1 MFHAKIK
8 SETLKGVVDVVST
21 LVDEAK
27 FNIDADGIE
36 LKAVDP
42 AHVAMVDMKVEKSAF
57 EEFSADET
65 ELGIDLDKIKEVLRL
80 SRAGDIIEMEQDE
93 AKNRLVLNVGNI
105 TRRMNLVDTAGMSDP
120 KVPNLN
126 LPAKITVTSDELQK
140 GIRAAESV
148 SDHIALNATPEGFE
162 MFSEGDTDSVSL
174 KLPKD
179 LLISLECHREGEEP
193 VPPGLLLQHG
203 PLDPC
208 RLGRHHQPGQRLPGE
223 AGVRDRGQE
232 GHRQLPPCAADRER
246 LSTYQTPFL
255 RFFSFLLSGRPR
267 L

>member
-27 FNIDADGIE
+27 FNIDADGME

-42 AHVAMVDMKVEKSAF
+42 AHVAMVDLKVQRSAF

-93 AKNRLVLNVGNI
+93 AKNRLVLNVGTI

-148 SDHIALNATPEGFE
+148 SDHIALNASPEGFE
-162 MFSEGDTDSVSL
+162 MYSEGDTDSVSL

-179 LLISLECHREGEEP
+179 LLISLDVSEK
-193 VPPGLLLQHG
+193 VKSLF
-203 PLDPC
+203 PLDYFSNMVRSIPAGSVVTIN
-208 RLGRHHQPGQRLPGE
+208 LGSDFPVKLE
-223 AGVRDRGQE
+223 FDI
-232 GHRQLPPCAADRER
+232 ADKQG
-246 LSTYQTPFL
+246 SVDY
-255 RFFSFLLSGRPR
+255 LLAPR
-267 L
+267 IESD

>member
-27 FNIDADGIE
+27 FNIDADGLE

-80 SRAGDIIEMEQDE
+80 ARAGDIIEMEQDE
-93 AKNRLVLNVGNI
+93 NKNRLVLNVGNI

-140 GIRAAESV
+140 GIRAAETV
-148 SDHIALNATPEGFE
+148 SDHIALNASPEGFE

-179 LLISLECHREGEEP
+179 LLISLEVSEK
-193 VPPGLLLQHG
+193 VKSLF
-203 PLDPC
+203 PLDYFQNMIRSIPSGTVVTIN
-208 RLGRHHQPGQRLPGE
+208 LGNDYPVKLE
-223 AGVRDRGQE
+223 FEIADKKGVV
-232 GHRQLPPCAADRER
+232 H
-246 LSTYQTPFL
+246 Y
-255 RFFSFLLSGRPR
+255 LLAPR
-267 L
+267 IESD

>member
-27 FNIDADGIE
+27 FNINADGIE

-42 AHVAMVDMKVEKSAF
+42 AHVAMVELKVQKSAF

-65 ELGIDLDKIKEVLRL
+65 ELGVDLDKIKDVLRL

-93 AKNRLVLNVGNI
+93 AKNRLVLHVGNI

-126 LPAKITVTSDELQK
+126 LPAKMTVTSDELQK

-162 MFSEGDTDSVSL
+162 MYSEGDTDSVSL

-179 LLISLECHREGEEP
+179 LLISLEVTEKVRS
-193 VPPGLLLQHG
+193 LF
-203 PLDPC
+203 PLDYFSNMVRSIPAGSVVTIN
-208 RLGRHHQPGQRLPGE
+208 LGSDFPVKLE
-223 AGVRDRGQE
+223 FEIADKRG
-232 GHRQLPPCAADRER
+232 
-246 LSTYQTPFL
+246 SVNY
-255 RFFSFLLSGRPR
+255 LLAPR
-267 L
+267 IESD

>member
-27 FNIDADGIE
+27 FSISADGLE

-179 LLISLECHREGEEP
+179 LLISLECAEK
-193 VPPGLLLQHG
+193 VKSLF
-203 PLDPC
+203 PLDYFSNMVRSIPSGSVVTIN
-208 RLGRHHQPGQRLPGE
+208 LGSDYPVKLE
-223 AGVRDRGQE
+223 FE
-232 GHRQLPPCAADRER
+232 IADKKG
-246 LSTYQTPFL
+246 SVSY
-255 RFFSFLLSGRPR
+255 LLAPR
-267 L
+267 IESD

>member
-27 FNIDADGIE
+27 FNIFSDGIE

-42 AHVAMVDMKVEKSAF
+42 AHVAMVDMKVENSAF

-93 AKNRLVLNVGNI
+93 AKNRLVLRVGNI

-120 KVPNLN
+120 KVPNLS
-126 LPAKITVTSDELQK
+126 LPAKLSVTSDELQK

-148 SDHIALNATPEGFE
+148 SDHIALNATPDGFE
-162 MFSEGDTDSVSL
+162 MYSEGDTDSVSL

-179 LLISLECHREGEEP
+179 LLISLEVTEK
-193 VPPGLLLQHG
+193 VKSLF
-203 PLDPC
+203 PLDYFSNMVRSIPAGSVVTIN
-208 RLGRHHQPGQRLPGE
+208 LGSDFPVKLEFQI
-223 AGVRDRGQE
+223 ADKRGNVN
-232 GHRQLPPCAADRER
+232 
-246 LSTYQTPFL
+246 Y
-255 RFFSFLLSGRPR
+255 LLAPR
-267 L
+267 IESD

>member
-27 FNIDADGIE
+27 FNINADGME

-42 AHVAMVDMKVEKSAF
+42 AHVAMVDLKIQKSAF

-80 SRAGDIIEMEQDE
+80 ARAGDIIEMEQDE

-105 TRRMNLVDTAGMSDP
+105 TRRMNLVDTAGMNDP

-148 SDHIALNATPEGFE
+148 SDHIALNASPEGFE
-162 MFSEGDTDSVSL
+162 MYSEGDTDSVSL
-174 KLPKD
+174 RLPKD
-179 LLISLECHREGEEP
+179 LLISLDVSEK
-193 VPPGLLLQHG
+193 VKSLF
-203 PLDPC
+203 PLDYFSNMVRSIPAGSVVTIN
-208 RLGRHHQPGQRLPGE
+208 LGSDFPVKLE
-223 AGVRDRGQE
+223 FE
-232 GHRQLPPCAADRER
+232 IADKQGNVD
-246 LSTYQTPFL
+246 Y
-255 RFFSFLLSGRPR
+255 LLAPR
-267 L
+267 IESD

>member
-27 FNIDADGIE
+27 FNIDADGME

-42 AHVAMVDMKVEKSAF
+42 AHVAMVDLKVQKSAF

-105 TRRMNLVDTAGMSDP
+105 TRRMNLVDTAGMNDP
-120 KVPNLN
+120 KVPNLS

-148 SDHIALNATPEGFE
+148 SDHIALNASPEGFE
-162 MFSEGDTDSVSL
+162 MYSEGDTDSVSL
-174 KLPKD
+174 RLPKD
-179 LLISLECHREGEEP
+179 LLISIDVSEKVKSLF
-193 VPPGLLLQHG
+193 
-203 PLDPC
+203 PLDYFSNMVRSIPAGSVVTIN
-208 RLGRHHQPGQRLPGE
+208 LGSDFPVKLE
-223 AGVRDRGQE
+223 FE
-232 GHRQLPPCAADRER
+232 IADKQGSVE
-246 LSTYQTPFL
+246 Y
-255 RFFSFLLSGRPR
+255 LLAPR
-267 L
+267 IESD